1 VGQAEPE
8 SLNQD
13 TSASFLADLCDQD
26 PLAWERFVDIYGPLI
41 YGWCRRAHCSPDV
54 AGELLQR
61 ILIKVWAG
69 LKTFRSADSSF
80 RSWLA
85 VVTRNALIDFFRS
98 EQGKAIAPGGTDA
111 WQRLNALPAAIE
123 RSTEILDEDVR
134 NLALRALQIVSTTLP
149 PESQRIFELAIV
161 QNRPAPEVAA
171 LVNCSPAAVRKAKSR
186 LLQKLRET
194 LGEFG

>member
-1 VGQAEPE
+1 MDDSSPLSSEQ
-8 SLNQD
+8 
-13 TSASFLADLCDQD
+13 TSASFLNELCGQD
-26 PLAWERFVDIYGPLI
+26 PRAWERFVDIYGPLI

-80 RSWLA
+80 RVWLA
-85 VVTRNALIDFFRS
+85 AVTRHALIDFFRS
-98 EQGKAIAPGGTDA
+98 EQGKAVAPGGTDA
-111 WQRLNALPAAIE
+111 WQQLNAVPAEIE
-123 RSTEILDEDVR
+123 RSTEILDADVR
-134 NLALRALQIVSTTLP
+134 DLALRALQIVSTTMP

-171 LVNCSPAAVRKAKSR
+171 LVNCTPAAVRKAKSR
-186 LLQKLRET
+186 LLRKLRET
-194 LGEFG
+194 LGELG